1 MKIPGHLTFV
11 SRIATTV
18 ALVAV
23 LLPVPSEAAG
33 KTQPKQHV
41 ELSMT
46 GPVFT
51 VPDHT
56 GRIYPDLSE
65 WDQCREGDVGG
76 TGFHQR
82 LTTMNL
88 AALGFDSL
96 SYGSN
101 LPYPAEPGVIRRQI
115 LLDFGA
121 KSAGPGSPVVF
132 SFFLTSNC
140 QFLVPGF
147 IVSGQWPL
155 LGGSPGPELIVTIPA
170 GSVWSF
176 KRYGGGAAQCSGSAI
191 LSEDVIIAIR
201 RNETRTSN
209 LCDCPSE
216 YQDADVVACP

>member
-1 MKIPGHLTFV
+1 MLFPTPQ
-11 SRIATTV
+11 A
-18 ALVAV
+18 
-23 LLPVPSEAAG
+23 EAAG
-33 KTQPKQHV
+33 KPQPTQHV

-65 WDQCREGDVGG
+65 WDQCREGDLGG

-101 LPYPAEPGVIRRQI
+101 LAYPAEPGVIRRQI

-121 KSAGPGSPVVF
+121 KSAGPGYPVVF
-132 SFFLTSNC
+132 SLFLTSNC
-140 QFLVPGF
+140 QFLVSGF

-155 LGGSPGPELIVTIPA
+155 LAGSPGPELVVTIPA

-176 KRYGGGAAQCSGSAI
+176 QRYGGGAAPCSGSAT
-191 LSEDVIIAIR
+191 LGEDVTITIR
-201 RNETRTSN
+201 RNEARTGN
-209 LCDCPSE
+209 VCDCPQS
-216 YQDADVVACP
+216 YTDTQAAACP